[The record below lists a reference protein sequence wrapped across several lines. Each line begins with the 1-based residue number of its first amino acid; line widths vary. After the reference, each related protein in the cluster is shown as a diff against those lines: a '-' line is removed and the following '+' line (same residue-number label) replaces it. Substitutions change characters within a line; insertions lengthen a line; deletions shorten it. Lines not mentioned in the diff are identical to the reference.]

1 MSRPRVEP
9 NSVFLNIP
17 YDNQFQNLY
26 LAYIVGLT
34 ELGLAPKATLAIPGG
49 VTRWIAS
56 SN

>member
-26 LAYIVGLT
+26 LAYVVGFD
-34 ELGLAPKATLAIPGG
+34 
-49 VTRWIAS
+49 
-56 SN
+56 

>member
-26 LAYIVGLT
+26 LAYVVGLT
-34 ELGLAPKATLAIPGG
+34 ELGSLPRQHLRFQAG
-49 VTRWIAS
+49 
-56 SN
+56 